1 MSVDLGPIDVLGADA
16 VGQPGQRRFRLFA
29 QNGHSS
35 AVVWME
41 KEQLNSLSLAIDRF
55 LALITEGQIL
65 RTEAVAG
72 RQPLLPGMPAD
83 FPQQPTYDLQV
94 GQIRLNYDER
104 RGVFLLSVVPLEI
117 LMERGQEPQL
127 VLRED
132 RTLAFLFTEQQAQ
145 QLSQTIAILVTRGRP
160 VCPLCGT
167 PLDGSPHACE
177 KQNGHHD
184 ILRIERE
191 TEADEE
197 EE

>member
-29 QNGHSS
+29 RNAQGS

-41 KEQLNSLSLAIDRF
+41 KEQLNNLSLAIDRF
-55 LALITEGQIL
+55 LAFITEGKIL

-72 RQPLLPGMPAD
+72 KQPPPAGMPAD

-94 GQIRLNYDER
+94 GQIRLTYDER
-104 RGVFLLSVVPLEI
+104 RAVFLLSVVPLEI
-117 LMERGQEPQL
+117 LMERGREPQL

-132 RTLAFLFTEQQAQ
+132 RILAFLFTQQQAQ
-145 QLSQTIAILVTRGRP
+145 RLSNTIAILLTYGRP
-160 VCPLCGT
+160 VCPLCGA

-191 TEADEE
+191 IEEDEE
-197 EE
+197 E